1 MVWFN
6 NIILLKI
13 KIYLLSG
20 YQCILIMSYDI
31 ILIGTISIIIYLFSY
46 ALYSINKISKKLHQ
60 RIWNIIILISFL
72 LTFGMAYLQTTLTE
86 FGLNIPIVPDLIYW
100 HGEIGILFFFVLLF
114 HLQINWGSLRKL
126 VYSIKE

>member
-1 MVWFN
+1 
-6 NIILLKI
+6 
-13 KIYLLSG
+13 
-20 YQCILIMSYDI
+20 
-31 ILIGTISIIIYLFSY
+31 
-46 ALYSINKISKKLHQ
+46 
-60 RIWNIIILISFL
+60 
-72 LTFGMAYLQTTLTE
+72 MAYLQTTLTE

>member
-1 MVWFN
+1 MYIN
-6 NIILLKI
+6 
-13 KIYLLSG
+13 
-20 YQCILIMSYDI
+20 MSYDI